1 MSNYYANKRYRDRR
15 LLAREIIKSCLS
27 IYTIVIHCSI
37 TTLLEGVEETPFERK
52 KEGDRVFYHAYRTL
66 FFSFSNHV
74 PILTK
79 IYNSP
84 SSEMAYLERILY
96 TLLVNNF
103 CNAFEEIETS
113 FHFSCNASQRNIF
126 NILDVKLEKHT

>member
-1 MSNYYANKRYRDRR
+1 MQTRDIEIDDCSREKLSNLAFLFIRSSYIAR
-15 LLAREIIKSCLS
+15 LQ
-27 IYTIVIHCSI
+27 HCSKVLRKHHSKEKKRGIEFFI
-37 TTLLEGVEETPFERK
+37 TRIELF
-52 KEGDRVFYHAYRTL
+52 

-126 NILDVKLEKHT
+126 NVLDVKLEKHT

>member
-1 MSNYYANKRYRDRR
+1 MQTRDIEIDDCSREKLSNLAFLFIRSSYIAR
-15 LLAREIIKSCLS
+15 LQ
-27 IYTIVIHCSI
+27 HCSKVLRKHHSKEKKRGIEFFI
-37 TTLLEGVEETPFERK
+37 TRIE
-52 KEGDRVFYHAYRTL
+52 L
-66 FFSFSNHV
+66 FFFPF

-84 SSEMAYLERILY
+84 SSKMAYLERILY

-126 NILDVKLEKHT
+126 NVLDVKLEKHT